1 MTLQTGQAA
10 TVDAVNGFAVG
21 SNTRQGSV
29 GDCIDD
35 TFVVTSTKKGSPVI
49 CGTNT
54 GQHSKLIS
62 FRIYSGLHLI
72 FHACV

>member
-10 TVDAVNGFAVG
+10 AVDAVDGDATG

-62 FRIYSGLHLI
+62 FRIYSDLI
-72 FHACV
+72 FSACI